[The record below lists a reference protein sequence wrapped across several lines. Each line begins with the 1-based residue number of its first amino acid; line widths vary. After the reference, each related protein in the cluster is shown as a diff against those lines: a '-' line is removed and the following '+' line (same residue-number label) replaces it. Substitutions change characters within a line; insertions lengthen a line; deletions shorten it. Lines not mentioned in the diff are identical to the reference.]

1 MKVKSLKNL
10 KLGEVLSQQTERQSR
25 INLIFTETA
34 YRGTDAK
41 SRVHIHSYIA
51 YVSLYQKL

>member
-1 MKVKSLKNL
+1 M
-10 KLGEVLSQQTERQSR
+10 GEVLSQQTERQNR

-41 SRVHIHSYIA
+41 PRVHMHSYIA
-51 YVSLYQKL
+51 YLSLYQKL